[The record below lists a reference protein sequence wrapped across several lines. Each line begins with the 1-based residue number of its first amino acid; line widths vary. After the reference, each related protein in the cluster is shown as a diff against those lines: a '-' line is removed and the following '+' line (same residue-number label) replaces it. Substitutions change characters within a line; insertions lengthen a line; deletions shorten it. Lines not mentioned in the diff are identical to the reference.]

1 VLTLAGFAGIP
12 AGNEPNIKLWV
23 DEIAA
28 YIRDNK
34 LEKPFIVGHSL
45 GGLMA
50 QWLAADYPDLVS
62 KIVVVDALPC
72 LSALSNPEFK
82 VNPAPDCAMFELS
95 FTGMTTESFYK
106 MQKTS
111 MAMMVADTSRIETIV
126 GWSVQSDRRTLARI
140 YCQLLNT
147 DLREKLK
154 TVSCPSMILLEA
166 NFKGMNSQIAE
177 QYQNLKGVQLAYAG
191 KGLHFIMYDDKEWYI
206 EQLNTFLK

>member
-1 VLTLAGFAGIP
+1 
-12 AGNEPNIKLWV
+12 
-23 DEIAA
+23 
-28 YIRDNK
+28 
-34 LEKPFIVGHSL
+34 
-45 GGLMA
+45 
-50 QWLAADYPDLVS
+50 
-62 KIVVVDALPC
+62 
-72 LSALSNPEFK
+72 
-82 VNPAPDCAMFELS
+82 
-95 FTGMTTESFYK
+95 
-106 MQKTS
+106 
-111 MAMMVADTSRIETIV
+111 MMVADTSRIETIV